1 MKYKYQITVGMPV
14 WGVEKYIERCI
25 ESILDQDFDDME
37 VLVVDDCGPDKSLEI
52 AERIKKSHPKGNL
65 IRIIR
70 QPKNMGCW
78 AARNRVL
85 EEAQGKYILLVDSD
99 DYLAKG
105 AIPKLYKI
113 AEETG
118 VEATYGS
125 ILPVDENGNALENSG
140 VDGINLPN
148 LTMVGEDK
156 LASYA
161 NSTTHRRNLNN
172 FIWNILIRKDFID
185 QHNLRFK
192 ETKFW
197 DDVIFNAD
205 MQPLIQ
211 SATFISDITY
221 NYVIR
226 ANSLS
231 NFQQRKQ
238 IKIEEIR
245 QYITIFQYLK
255 KQCLELK
262 DKSYFENRITKIML
276 DLFYILIGAIRN
288 KEILT
293 AHLGKTEFRNAI
305 HHPLKISEI
314 IRLKKHKLTN
324 LLFWTMGVL
333 PPTISY
339 YTIIGVGRIKHLI

>member
-1 MKYKYQITVGMPV
+1 MPV